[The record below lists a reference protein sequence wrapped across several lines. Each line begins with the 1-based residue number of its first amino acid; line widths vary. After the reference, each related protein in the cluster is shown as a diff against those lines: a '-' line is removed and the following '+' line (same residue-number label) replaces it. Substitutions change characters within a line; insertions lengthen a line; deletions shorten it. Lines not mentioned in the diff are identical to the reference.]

1 MLETRK
7 EGAGTGRARRA
18 DTRIPI
24 RQDRPHGVDAAGTGD
39 PGRTGTER
47 QSDGMGSAAGAGD
60 SARAGTRIPIRQAC
74 PYGVNTAGA
83 GGAAGADDAVSAERG
98 QGRSWNT
105 IAVVVFALSIGV
117 VGWIEVANP
126 LGIRFSDLTGGI
138 VTMDTMVRIGILT
151 TVVVG
156 LNLLMGYAGQASLGQ
171 AAFYAIGAYV
181 SAILTARTR
190 TIGLPEAL
198 AAAWWWPWLVMV
210 GGMLLAGG
218 FAYLVGKP
226 LLQLRGHYL
235 AMGTLGLGIVVFIIL
250 RENLGLSTAAL
261 NITGGSD
268 GISDIGRLAIG
279 PLQLWPIE
287 RYYFLVW
294 AVALSVIVLSLRIV
308 NSRVGRALRSIHGS
322 EVAANTLGV
331 DTDGQKLGVFC
342 LSAVYASLAGSLYAH
357 FQVAV
362 SPGPFGFVGS
372 LELVVMS
379 VIGGIA
385 SIWGAPLGV
394 AVALI
399 LKELIR
405 TRMHSVLRGAG
416 GEHEVV
422 AFGLLIVVIM
432 IFMPQGLTVGVREWV
447 RKARH
452 RLSVG
457 KE

>member
-1 MLETRK
+1 MPEAGK
-7 EGAGTGRARRA
+7 ERASA
-18 DTRIPI
+18 DSPTRIPV
-24 RQDRPHGVDAAGTGD
+24 RQAHPY
-39 PGRTGTER
+39 
-47 QSDGMGSAAGAGD
+47 GMGVAGRGNAVEATKSERVPDAAGAGGSKRAEM
-60 SARAGTRIPIRQAC
+60 SAPRCYGKRSSVSAAKVAGV
-74 PYGVNTAGA
+74 GD
-83 GGAAGADDAVSAERG
+83 AAGAEDAASVGRS
-98 QGRSWNT
+98 QGWSWNT
-105 IAVVVFALSIGV
+105 VAVVVFALGIGV
-117 VGWIEVANP
+117 VGWIEVASP
-126 LGIRFSDLTGGI
+126 LGIRFSDLTGGV

-171 AAFYAIGAYV
+171 AAFYAMGAYV
-181 SAILTARTR
+181 SAILTARAR

-198 AAAWWWPWLVMV
+198 ATAWWWPWLVMV
-210 GGMLLAGG
+210 AGMVFAGG

-235 AMGTLGLGIVVFIIL
+235 AMGTLGLGIVVYIIL

-268 GISDIGRLAIG
+268 GIADVGRLAIG

-294 AVALSVIVLSLRIV
+294 AVALGAIVLSLRIV

-331 DTDGQKLGVFC
+331 DTDRQKLGVFA

-405 TRMHSVLRGAG
+405 TRMHAILRGAG

-422 AFGLLIVVIM
+422 AFGLLVVVIM
-432 IFMPQGLTVGVREWV
+432 IFMPQGLTVGVRDWV
-447 RKARH
+447 RKVRH
-452 RLSVG
+452 RLSAA